1 MGGGGVD
8 LPLAQNRG
16 RRRSYKYCPR
26 RGCSPPPAFTLDVV
40 LDHVVYH
47 CLFGEI
53 DLFALEAGLETPSNL
68 LFLGR
73 LPSGFLPSHLII
85 RTNMNQE
92 LNLQLFLQHYLLDR
106 LL

>member
-1 MGGGGVD
+1 MGGVD

-53 DLFALEAGLETPSNL
+53 DLFALEAGLHTLPNL

-73 LPSGFLPSHLII
+73 LPSGFLPSHLIF
-85 RTNMNQE
+85 RTNMNLSNFAIIFE
-92 LNLQLFLQHYLLDR
+92 AFFTPVTNML
-106 LL
+106 

>member
-1 MGGGGVD
+1 M
-8 LPLAQNRG
+8 
-16 RRRSYKYCPR
+16 
-26 RGCSPPPAFTLDVV
+26 V

-85 RTNMNQE
+85 RSNMNMSRTKFAIIFAA
-92 LNLQLFLQHYLLDR
+92 LFTRPFVMNMQ
-106 LL
+106 